1 MALVRLPAGNSRNRL
16 ADTPA
21 RTLADVG
28 VRPATFRRV
37 EIKSPA
43 LRRVG

>member
-1 MALVRLPAGNSRNRL
+1 MVLVRLPAGNSRNRL
-16 ADTPA
+16 ADSAA
-21 RTLADVG
+21 RTLAEVG

-43 LRRVG
+43 LRGVE